1 MEDEE
6 RQKKLIRGKALLA
19 QYQLKKARAEAQ
31 NSSKQQKGK
40 KKPSAK
46 KCEESSHT
54 SSIDQSQSDELY
66 MTSSQRGASVTPDIT
81 RTLHTGEIIKHDQS
95 YTIEMESEISTTT
108 DDYSSEVNGCS
119 LVQADIPTNLLMEEE
134 FGVGESYSEQGTQFP
149 SKRLEMMENELAG
162 KQQEIEE
169 LNRELEEMRAAYG
182 TEGFQQL
189 QEFEAAI
196 KQRDGIITQLTATLQ
211 QARREKDETMR
222 EFLEV
227 TEQSQKLQ
235 IQFHHLQA
243 SQSLRNTSHSSTAVH
258 LLQAK
263 HQIVWQ
269 QQQLEQQ
276 HRLLEDH
283 HKKKEEFK
291 MQINFLQEKI
301 GAYEM
306 EMKEQKDSSK
316 KELEEKDSVM
326 EELKIKLVE
335 EEENSVELK
344 DKLIATDKLLGD
356 FKEQIVEKEK
366 EISNI
371 RLELANSEQKER
383 QRSGEI
389 KQLMGTVEE
398 LQKKSRKESQLETET
413 VQRMEIQTQQKLEK
427 LRVELDEMYGQQIV
441 QMKQELIK
449 QHMFELE
456 ELNAQHKGQLEN
468 ALKTC
473 RDIPVNENQIQL
485 INMAITELNLKLQ
498 DAISQKEKISKELE
512 IISRAKSI
520 LQSQL
525 EDLFEELS
533 FSREQVQRARQTI
546 AEQEDELNEAHKLLS
561 GVADLKAQIVSASEF
576 RKDLE
581 LKHEA
586 EVSNYKI
593 KLEMLEKEKNA
604 VFDRMAD
611 SREAE
616 LERLRTQLLF
626 SHEEELTRLREGLE
640 IEHEMNIEKLKD
652 NLSVH
657 DKQQI
662 EELQKE
668 MSHEME
674 SIQFEKDNLITK
686 QNQLFLEISK
696 LRDLQQSL
704 VNSKSEEMTLQ
715 IKELQK
721 EIEVLRQEEKEKGT
735 LEQEV
740 QELQLKTEFLERQIK
755 EKEDDLQEKFTQ
767 LETEHTILKNEK
779 KTLED
784 MLKIYSP
791 ISKEEGFIFIDS
803 VKPKSEECEWQK
815 KIDIL
820 LEENEKLTKQCTQ
833 LNEEIE
839 RQRNTYSF
847 AEKNFETN
855 YQELR
860 EEYAYLLKLE
870 HAKVT
875 QTELVCESFRRNKKT
890 SKFLKFQEPVS
901 EEQKAREHLDSELGR
916 TEYIIGGEEE
926 KALFESEFEE
936 KGNLIDYLAEEL
948 FCVGRKLE
956 ELEEEKEQI
965 EEERK
970 LFSREIAIW
979 KAEKLQAH
987 QELLEETGRLAREK
1001 LEVQRQAEKVC
1012 GDLQKQV
1019 KALEIDVEEQVSRF
1033 KELEQE
1039 KTTEVM
1045 DLRQQNQFL
1054 EKQLEKMRKFLDEQA
1069 FDREHERDVFQQ
1081 EIQKLEQKLKAT
1093 PKFQPVS
1100 EDQTRE
1106 VEQLTN
1112 HLNEKTDK
1120 CSELLLSKE
1129 QLQRDVQE
1137 RNKEIEKL
1145 ESRIRELEQ
1154 ALLTSANR
1162 LQKVENRKHFG
1173 AVEAKELPFEV
1184 QLQAEREAL
1193 DRKEKEITNLEEQLE
1208 QFREELENKNE
1219 ELQQLHMQLEIEKKE
1234 RRAHLEDLEQEK
1246 RFLQDETERLG
1257 FAVQEFEDS
1266 STKDHHQVFGKFT
1279 QMIQEK
1285 KLEIGRQN
1293 DHITDLQKQLEV
1305 TADKKV
1311 IQEKDEEIHYL
1322 ESQLECLKSNQ
1333 ERIKKNSKE
1342 EIEQLN
1348 DVIEKLH
1355 QELSSIE
1362 QRTPVDCP
1370 SLPEESDSLKH
1381 QVDTLTAN
1389 KLALEQQT
1397 ERVREELLLTHVALG
1412 ETRYKMNR
1420 LKEELNVLKEEKY
1433 DWEQTVSAEDA
1444 AEDEDGPFADLDAIF
1459 GTREDPGTAPVT
1471 AEDLVSMWMQEKV
1484 EELMQ
1489 RNQHLEDEK
1498 EQSQVEREALQR
1510 EIDSLQ
1516 EMLREQVAALV
1527 VSRAQLR
1534 AVQEYVGSGQQIKE
1548 VSLEPQKESASKPS
1562 GLAAG
1567 TAQQEDHMAEMNK
1580 KQQAEAAEKNTLEK
1594 DLEKSPE
1601 EAEKERRQEGEDRGI
1616 AEVIKCRAA
1625 MEYIQSADRRSLLS
1639 EIQPLRAQINTE
1651 KMTMKREEESD
1662 SQSQELL
1669 EHNMQQKQAQILEM
1683 QVELSALKE
1692 KAAELQ
1698 EELSSERVRAAD
1710 LQDERTQARL
1720 ELETTLKA
1728 QHKHLKELEAFRMEA
1743 KEKTEKVHLLND
1755 TLANEQKETRE
1766 LQWALEKE
1774 KAKLERSE
1782 EREREELEDLKYS
1795 LEGQKQRN
1803 VQLNQLLE

>member
-1 MEDEE
+1 MGEAVAGPFSMLLIILPFSVGPQWFARSISPWSTRADLPFGRTPSPPPSAPGKAGVGGRGEGPARGGGPGGGAWNAAGGSGGGALGAPARTLVHGDCANVLLPLLPPSASVFPWRRGWRLRRTRSSREPAWRVGAGPVAEHCGAQSRPTETSVSIRPFPSLSLPPCPSSFPAQAMEDEE

-134 FGVGESYSEQGTQFP
+134 FGVGESYSEQGAQFP

-196 KQRDGIITQLTATLQ
+196 KQRDGIITQLMATLQ

-243 SQSLRNTSHSSTAVH
+243 SQSLRNTNHNSTAAH

-276 HRLLEDH
+276 HHLLEDH

-301 GAYEM
+301 GTYEM

-356 FKEQIVEKEK
+356 FKEQIVEKDK

-449 QHMFELE
+449 QHLFELD
-456 ELNAQHKGQLEN
+456 ELNAQHKGELEN

-485 INMAITELNLKLQ
+485 MNMAITELNLKLQ

-561 GVADLKAQIVSASEF
+561 GVEDLKAQIVSASEF

-593 KLEMLEKEKNA
+593 KLEMLEKEKNS

-674 SIQFEKDNLITK
+674 SIQFEKDDLITK

-696 LRDLQQSL
+696 LKDLQQSL

-860 EEYAYLLKLE
+860 EEYAYLLKLSNENVRKEEMGIIKVSRKQPQEEEEEAKDGSEKQGVEEVQLCPEKLKECGPAVSPDSVTKDRNPLQEANNRLVKILLQVVKTIAAVEETAGPDVLGVLDPSYRVTSPANVLWETETEGRVQYYICKEEEPLVSCCGSGTPSNAPGTSSEITEEKKELCQHLLQCKLSGAKINLKSEELILNVSCRLQAVVEKLLEAVKGPNSQLE

-926 KALFESEFEE
+926 KALFEREFEE

-948 FCVGRKLE
+948 LCVGRKLE

-987 QELLEETGRLAREK
+987 QGLVDAAVDAAPEAAELLEETGRLAREK

-1106 VEQLTN
+1106 
-1112 HLNEKTDK
+1112 DGY
-1120 CSELLLSKE
+1120 SS
-1129 QLQRDVQE
+1129 
-1137 RNKEIEKL
+1137 
-1145 ESRIRELEQ
+1145 SR
-1154 ALLTSANR
+1154 
-1162 LQKVENRKHFG
+1162 
-1173 AVEAKELPFEV
+1173 
-1184 QLQAEREAL
+1184 
-1193 DRKEKEITNLEEQLE
+1193 
-1208 QFREELENKNE
+1208 
-1219 ELQQLHMQLEIEKKE
+1219 
-1234 RRAHLEDLEQEK
+1234 
-1246 RFLQDETERLG
+1246 
-1257 FAVQEFEDS
+1257 
-1266 STKDHHQVFGKFT
+1266 
-1279 QMIQEK
+1279 
-1285 KLEIGRQN
+1285 
-1293 DHITDLQKQLEV
+1293 
-1305 TADKKV
+1305 
-1311 IQEKDEEIHYL
+1311 
-1322 ESQLECLKSNQ
+1322 
-1333 ERIKKNSKE
+1333 
-1342 EIEQLN
+1342 
-1348 DVIEKLH
+1348 
-1355 QELSSIE
+1355 
-1362 QRTPVDCP
+1362 
-1370 SLPEESDSLKH
+1370 
-1381 QVDTLTAN
+1381 
-1389 KLALEQQT
+1389 
-1397 ERVREELLLTHVALG
+1397 ERV
-1412 ETRYKMNR
+1412 
-1420 LKEELNVLKEEKY
+1420 
-1433 DWEQTVSAEDA
+1433 S
-1444 AEDEDGPFADLDAIF
+1444 
-1459 GTREDPGTAPVT
+1459 
-1471 AEDLVSMWMQEKV
+1471 S
-1484 EELMQ
+1484 
-1489 RNQHLEDEK
+1489 
-1498 EQSQVEREALQR
+1498 
-1510 EIDSLQ
+1510 
-1516 EMLREQVAALV
+1516 
-1527 VSRAQLR
+1527 
-1534 AVQEYVGSGQQIKE
+1534 
-1548 VSLEPQKESASKPS
+1548 SK
-1562 GLAAG
+1562 
-1567 TAQQEDHMAEMNK
+1567 T
-1580 KQQAEAAEKNTLEK
+1580 
-1594 DLEKSPE
+1594 
-1601 EAEKERRQEGEDRGI
+1601 
-1616 AEVIKCRAA
+1616 
-1625 MEYIQSADRRSLLS
+1625 
-1639 EIQPLRAQINTE
+1639 
-1651 KMTMKREEESD
+1651 
-1662 SQSQELL
+1662 
-1669 EHNMQQKQAQILEM
+1669 
-1683 QVELSALKE
+1683 
-1692 KAAELQ
+1692 
-1698 EELSSERVRAAD
+1698 
-1710 LQDERTQARL
+1710 
-1720 ELETTLKA
+1720 
-1728 QHKHLKELEAFRMEA
+1728 
-1743 KEKTEKVHLLND
+1743 
-1755 TLANEQKETRE
+1755 
-1766 LQWALEKE
+1766 
-1774 KAKLERSE
+1774 
-1782 EREREELEDLKYS
+1782 
-1795 LEGQKQRN
+1795 
-1803 VQLNQLLE
+1803 

>member
-1 MEDEE
+1 
-6 RQKKLIRGKALLA
+6 
-19 QYQLKKARAEAQ
+19 
-31 NSSKQQKGK
+31 
-40 KKPSAK
+40 
-46 KCEESSHT
+46 
-54 SSIDQSQSDELY
+54 
-66 MTSSQRGASVTPDIT
+66 
-81 RTLHTGEIIKHDQS
+81 
-95 YTIEMESEISTTT
+95 
-108 DDYSSEVNGCS
+108 
-119 LVQADIPTNLLMEEE
+119 
-134 FGVGESYSEQGTQFP
+134 
-149 SKRLEMMENELAG
+149 
-162 KQQEIEE
+162 
-169 LNRELEEMRAAYG
+169 
-182 TEGFQQL
+182 
-189 QEFEAAI
+189 
-196 KQRDGIITQLTATLQ
+196 
-211 QARREKDETMR
+211 MR

-227 TEQSQKLQ
+227 TEQTQKLQ

-243 SQSLRNTSHSSTAVH
+243 SQSLRNTSHSSTAAH

-269 QQQLEQQ
+269 QLEQQ
-276 HRLLEDH
+276 HHLLEDH

-301 GAYEM
+301 GTYEM

-316 KELEEKDSVM
+316 KELEEKDSVT
-326 EELKIKLVE
+326 EELKIKLAE

-356 FKEQIVEKEK
+356 FKEQIVEKDK

-449 QHMFELE
+449 QHMFELD
-456 ELNAQHKGQLEN
+456 ELNAQHKGELEN

-485 INMAITELNLKLQ
+485 MNMAITELNLKLQ

-561 GVADLKAQIVSASEF
+561 GVEDLKAQIVSASEF

-611 SREAE
+611 SQEAE

-696 LRDLQQSL
+696 LKDLQQSL

-755 EKEDDLQEKFTQ
+755 EKEDDLEEKFTQ

-860 EEYAYLLKLE
+860 EEYAYLLKVRSDLEDSKSKQEVEYEMKLKALTDELYHLQKSKPVLLVKTKSADCESCKDDKSFTAEISEIGEVVEKDTTELMEKLEVTQQEKLELSERLSDLSEQLKQKHSEINHLSEEVKSLKQEKEQVLKRCKELEIIVGHSRAEHMDELKLKPCNFKDGIQTQGNKDSAAPVFKINKDFDEGAKIIEMNIRKESEQELVKPEKNSLLALMHSVTDQLANESLTSSLAIAQSGNDQLRQELSPLKSEQLE

-987 QELLEETGRLAREK
+987 QAELLEETGRLAREK

-1019 KALEIDVEEQVSRF
+1019 KALEIEVEEQVSRF

-1054 EKQLEKMRKFLDEQA
+1054 EKQLEKMRKFLDKQA

-1106 VEQLTN
+1106 
-1112 HLNEKTDK
+1112 DGY
-1120 CSELLLSKE
+1120 SS
-1129 QLQRDVQE
+1129 
-1137 RNKEIEKL
+1137 
-1145 ESRIRELEQ
+1145 SR
-1154 ALLTSANR
+1154 
-1162 LQKVENRKHFG
+1162 
-1173 AVEAKELPFEV
+1173 
-1184 QLQAEREAL
+1184 
-1193 DRKEKEITNLEEQLE
+1193 
-1208 QFREELENKNE
+1208 
-1219 ELQQLHMQLEIEKKE
+1219 
-1234 RRAHLEDLEQEK
+1234 
-1246 RFLQDETERLG
+1246 
-1257 FAVQEFEDS
+1257 
-1266 STKDHHQVFGKFT
+1266 
-1279 QMIQEK
+1279 
-1285 KLEIGRQN
+1285 
-1293 DHITDLQKQLEV
+1293 
-1305 TADKKV
+1305 
-1311 IQEKDEEIHYL
+1311 
-1322 ESQLECLKSNQ
+1322 
-1333 ERIKKNSKE
+1333 
-1342 EIEQLN
+1342 
-1348 DVIEKLH
+1348 
-1355 QELSSIE
+1355 
-1362 QRTPVDCP
+1362 
-1370 SLPEESDSLKH
+1370 
-1381 QVDTLTAN
+1381 
-1389 KLALEQQT
+1389 
-1397 ERVREELLLTHVALG
+1397 ERV
-1412 ETRYKMNR
+1412 
-1420 LKEELNVLKEEKY
+1420 
-1433 DWEQTVSAEDA
+1433 S
-1444 AEDEDGPFADLDAIF
+1444 
-1459 GTREDPGTAPVT
+1459 
-1471 AEDLVSMWMQEKV
+1471 S
-1484 EELMQ
+1484 
-1489 RNQHLEDEK
+1489 
-1498 EQSQVEREALQR
+1498 
-1510 EIDSLQ
+1510 
-1516 EMLREQVAALV
+1516 
-1527 VSRAQLR
+1527 
-1534 AVQEYVGSGQQIKE
+1534 
-1548 VSLEPQKESASKPS
+1548 SK
-1562 GLAAG
+1562 
-1567 TAQQEDHMAEMNK
+1567 T
-1580 KQQAEAAEKNTLEK
+1580 
-1594 DLEKSPE
+1594 
-1601 EAEKERRQEGEDRGI
+1601 
-1616 AEVIKCRAA
+1616 
-1625 MEYIQSADRRSLLS
+1625 
-1639 EIQPLRAQINTE
+1639 
-1651 KMTMKREEESD
+1651 
-1662 SQSQELL
+1662 
-1669 EHNMQQKQAQILEM
+1669 
-1683 QVELSALKE
+1683 
-1692 KAAELQ
+1692 
-1698 EELSSERVRAAD
+1698 
-1710 LQDERTQARL
+1710 
-1720 ELETTLKA
+1720 
-1728 QHKHLKELEAFRMEA
+1728 
-1743 KEKTEKVHLLND
+1743 
-1755 TLANEQKETRE
+1755 
-1766 LQWALEKE
+1766 
-1774 KAKLERSE
+1774 
-1782 EREREELEDLKYS
+1782 
-1795 LEGQKQRN
+1795 
-1803 VQLNQLLE
+1803 

>member
-1 MEDEE
+1 MGEVVAGPFSMLLIILPFSVGPQWFARSISPWSTRADLPFGRTPSPPPSAPGKAGVGGRGEGPARGGGPGGGAWNAAGGSGGGALGAPARTLVHGDCANVLLPLLPPSASVFPWRRGWRLRRTRSSREPAWRVGAGPVAEHCGAQSRPTETSVSIRPFPSLSLPPCPSSFPAQAMEDEE

-134 FGVGESYSEQGTQFP
+134 FGVGESYSEQGAQFP

-243 SQSLRNTSHSSTAVH
+243 SQSLRNTNHSSTAAD

-283 HKKKEEFK
+283 QKKKEEFK

-301 GAYEM
+301 GTYEM

-356 FKEQIVEKEK
+356 FKEQIVEKDK

-398 LQKKSRKESQLETET
+398 LQKKSRKESQLDTEM

-449 QHMFELE
+449 QHLFELD
-456 ELNAQHKGQLEN
+456 ELNAQHKGELEN

-473 RDIPVNENQIQL
+473 PDIPVNENQIQL
-485 INMAITELNLKLQ
+485 MNMAITELNLKLQ

-561 GVADLKAQIVSASEF
+561 GVEDLKAQIMSASEF

-611 SREAE
+611 SQEAE

-674 SIQFEKDNLITK
+674 SIQFEKDNLISK

-696 LRDLQQSL
+696 LKDFQQSL

-755 EKEDDLQEKFTQ
+755 EKGDDLQEKFTQ

-784 MLKIYSP
+784 MLKMYSP
-791 ISKEEGFIFIDS
+791 ISKEGFIFIDS

-815 KIDIL
+815 KIDIV

-860 EEYAYLLKLE
+860 EEYAYLLK
-870 HAKVT
+870 
-875 QTELVCESFRRNKKT
+875 
-890 SKFLKFQEPVS
+890 
-901 EEQKAREHLDSELGR
+901 
-916 TEYIIGGEEE
+916 
-926 KALFESEFEE
+926 
-936 KGNLIDYLAEEL
+936 
-948 FCVGRKLE
+948 
-956 ELEEEKEQI
+956 
-965 EEERK
+965 
-970 LFSREIAIW
+970 
-979 KAEKLQAH
+979 
-987 QELLEETGRLAREK
+987 
-1001 LEVQRQAEKVC
+1001 
-1012 GDLQKQV
+1012 
-1019 KALEIDVEEQVSRF
+1019 
-1033 KELEQE
+1033 
-1039 KTTEVM
+1039 
-1045 DLRQQNQFL
+1045 
-1054 EKQLEKMRKFLDEQA
+1054 
-1069 FDREHERDVFQQ
+1069 
-1081 EIQKLEQKLKAT
+1081 
-1093 PKFQPVS
+1093 
-1100 EDQTRE
+1100 
-1106 VEQLTN
+1106 
-1112 HLNEKTDK
+1112 
-1120 CSELLLSKE
+1120 
-1129 QLQRDVQE
+1129 
-1137 RNKEIEKL
+1137 
-1145 ESRIRELEQ
+1145 
-1154 ALLTSANR
+1154 
-1162 LQKVENRKHFG
+1162 
-1173 AVEAKELPFEV
+1173 
-1184 QLQAEREAL
+1184 
-1193 DRKEKEITNLEEQLE
+1193 ITNLEEQLE

-1234 RRAHLEDLEQEK
+1234 CRAHLEDLEQEK

-1266 STKDHHQVFGKFT
+1266 STKDHHQVVSVPGSIHSDFYQSREMCSSDSGLDWSQGLGLQQSQEFDIEDTPREERENSLTPEMLKGLLREVHDEGVQVLALTEPHFSEGDACFT
-1279 QMIQEK
+1279 EQTSAFC
-1285 KLEIGRQN
+1285 LEDRKIYLNVISSDVDLIAKMQVQRETELNESSQSHENPPDWQSEFLHAFQQIYLEVQN
-1293 DHITDLQKQLEV
+1293 ILLAIRKTDL
-1305 TADKKV
+1305 TA
-1311 IQEKDEEIHYL
+1311 L
-1322 ESQLECLKSNQ
+1322 PM
-1333 ERIKKNSKE
+1333 R
-1342 EIEQLN
+1342 
-1348 DVIEKLH
+1348 DVHGLVN
-1355 QELSSIE
+1355 LLE
-1362 QRTPVDCP
+1362 QR
-1370 SLPEESDSLKH
+1370 
-1381 QVDTLTAN
+1381 
-1389 KLALEQQT
+1389 
-1397 ERVREELLLTHVALG
+1397 
-1412 ETRYKMNR
+1412 
-1420 LKEELNVLKEEKY
+1420 
-1433 DWEQTVSAEDA
+1433 
-1444 AEDEDGPFADLDAIF
+1444 
-1459 GTREDPGTAPVT
+1459 
-1471 AEDLVSMWMQEKV
+1471 
-1484 EELMQ
+1484 
-1489 RNQHLEDEK
+1489 
-1498 EQSQVEREALQR
+1498 LQ
-1510 EIDSLQ
+1510 DQ
-1516 EMLREQVAALV
+1516 
-1527 VSRAQLR
+1527 
-1534 AVQEYVGSGQQIKE
+1534 
-1548 VSLEPQKESASKPS
+1548 
-1562 GLAAG
+1562 
-1567 TAQQEDHMAEMNK
+1567 
-1580 KQQAEAAEKNTLEK
+1580 
-1594 DLEKSPE
+1594 
-1601 EAEKERRQEGEDRGI
+1601 
-1616 AEVIKCRAA
+1616 VIKCRAA

-1720 ELETTLKA
+1720 ELERTLKA
-1728 QHKHLKELEAFRMEA
+1728 QHKHLKELEAFRCA
-1743 KEKTEKVHLLND
+1743 GLPSVSFLFDWASVLPSFPLTLICTQND
-1755 TLANEQKETRE
+1755 LTNNQYGCLMLYIPN
-1766 LQWALEKE
+1766 
-1774 KAKLERSE
+1774 
-1782 EREREELEDLKYS
+1782 S
-1795 LEGQKQRN
+1795 LSS
-1803 VQLNQLLE
+1803 

>member
-1 MEDEE
+1 MGEVVAGPFSMLLIILPFSLPGRLVSIPRGPGRREWGGGERARHAAGGLGGGAWNAAGGSGGGALGAPARTLVHGDCANVLLPLLPPSASVFPWRRGWRLRRTRSSREPAWRVGAGPVAEHCGAQSRPTETSVSIRPFPSLSLPPCPSSFPAQAMEDEE

-134 FGVGESYSEQGTQFP
+134 FGVGESYSEQGAQFP
-149 SKRLEMMENELAG
+149 SKQLEMMENELAG

-243 SQSLRNTSHSSTAVH
+243 SQSLRNTNHSSTAAH

-276 HRLLEDH
+276 HHLLEDH

-301 GAYEM
+301 GTYEM

-356 FKEQIVEKEK
+356 FKEQIVEKDK

-398 LQKKSRKESQLETET
+398 LQKKSRKESQLDTET

-449 QHMFELE
+449 QHLFELD
-456 ELNAQHKGQLEN
+456 ELNAQHKGELEN

-473 RDIPVNENQIQL
+473 PDIPVNENQIQL
-485 INMAITELNLKLQ
+485 MNMAITELNLKLQ

-561 GVADLKAQIVSASEF
+561 GVEDLKAQIVSASEF

-593 KLEMLEKEKNA
+593 KLEMLEKEKNS

-674 SIQFEKDNLITK
+674 SIQFEKDDLITK

-696 LRDLQQSL
+696 LKDLQQSL

-860 EEYAYLLKLE
+860 EEYAYLLKVRSDLEDSKSKQEVEYEMKLKALTDELYHLQKSKPVLLVKTKSADCESCKDDKSFTAEISEIGEVVEKDTTELMEKLEVTQQEKLELSERLSDLSEQFKQKHSEINHLSEEIKSLKQEKEQVLKRCKELEIIVGHSRAEHMDELKLKPCNFKNGIQTQGNKDSAAPVFKINKDFDEGAKIIEMNIRKESEQELVKPEKNSLLAPMDSVTDQLANESLASSLAIAQSGNDQLRQELSPLKSEQLSNENVRKEEMGIIKVSRKQPQEEEEEAKDGSEKQGVEEVQLCPEKLKECGPAVSPDSVTKDRNPLQEANNRLVKILLQVVKTIAAVEETAGPDVLGVLDPSYRVTSPANVLWETETEGRVQYYICKEEEPLVSCCGSGTPSNAPGTSSEITEEKKELCQHLLQCKLSGAKINLKSEELILNVSCRLQAVVEKLLEAVKGPNSQLE

-926 KALFESEFEE
+926 KALFEREFEE

-948 FCVGRKLE
+948 LCVGRKLE

-987 QELLEETGRLAREK
+987 QGLVDAAVDAAPEAAELLEETGRLAREK

-1106 VEQLTN
+1106 
-1112 HLNEKTDK
+1112 DGY
-1120 CSELLLSKE
+1120 SS
-1129 QLQRDVQE
+1129 
-1137 RNKEIEKL
+1137 
-1145 ESRIRELEQ
+1145 SR
-1154 ALLTSANR
+1154 
-1162 LQKVENRKHFG
+1162 
-1173 AVEAKELPFEV
+1173 
-1184 QLQAEREAL
+1184 
-1193 DRKEKEITNLEEQLE
+1193 
-1208 QFREELENKNE
+1208 
-1219 ELQQLHMQLEIEKKE
+1219 
-1234 RRAHLEDLEQEK
+1234 
-1246 RFLQDETERLG
+1246 
-1257 FAVQEFEDS
+1257 
-1266 STKDHHQVFGKFT
+1266 
-1279 QMIQEK
+1279 
-1285 KLEIGRQN
+1285 
-1293 DHITDLQKQLEV
+1293 
-1305 TADKKV
+1305 
-1311 IQEKDEEIHYL
+1311 
-1322 ESQLECLKSNQ
+1322 
-1333 ERIKKNSKE
+1333 
-1342 EIEQLN
+1342 
-1348 DVIEKLH
+1348 
-1355 QELSSIE
+1355 
-1362 QRTPVDCP
+1362 
-1370 SLPEESDSLKH
+1370 
-1381 QVDTLTAN
+1381 
-1389 KLALEQQT
+1389 
-1397 ERVREELLLTHVALG
+1397 ERV
-1412 ETRYKMNR
+1412 
-1420 LKEELNVLKEEKY
+1420 
-1433 DWEQTVSAEDA
+1433 S
-1444 AEDEDGPFADLDAIF
+1444 
-1459 GTREDPGTAPVT
+1459 
-1471 AEDLVSMWMQEKV
+1471 
-1484 EELMQ
+1484 
-1489 RNQHLEDEK
+1489 
-1498 EQSQVEREALQR
+1498 
-1510 EIDSLQ
+1510 
-1516 EMLREQVAALV
+1516 
-1527 VSRAQLR
+1527 
-1534 AVQEYVGSGQQIKE
+1534 
-1548 VSLEPQKESASKPS
+1548 
-1562 GLAAG
+1562 
-1567 TAQQEDHMAEMNK
+1567 
-1580 KQQAEAAEKNTLEK
+1580 
-1594 DLEKSPE
+1594 
-1601 EAEKERRQEGEDRGI
+1601 
-1616 AEVIKCRAA
+1616 
-1625 MEYIQSADRRSLLS
+1625 
-1639 EIQPLRAQINTE
+1639 
-1651 KMTMKREEESD
+1651 
-1662 SQSQELL
+1662 
-1669 EHNMQQKQAQILEM
+1669 
-1683 QVELSALKE
+1683 
-1692 KAAELQ
+1692 
-1698 EELSSERVRAAD
+1698 SSE
-1710 LQDERTQARL
+1710 T
-1720 ELETTLKA
+1720 
-1728 QHKHLKELEAFRMEA
+1728 
-1743 KEKTEKVHLLND
+1743 
-1755 TLANEQKETRE
+1755 
-1766 LQWALEKE
+1766 
-1774 KAKLERSE
+1774 
-1782 EREREELEDLKYS
+1782 
-1795 LEGQKQRN
+1795 
-1803 VQLNQLLE
+1803 

>member
-1 MEDEE
+1 MGEVVAGPFSMLLIILPFSVGPQWFARSISPWSTRADLPFGRTPSPPPSAPGKAGVGGRGEGPARGGGPGGGAWNAAGGSGGGALGAPARTLVHGDCANVLLPLLPPSASVFPWRRGWRLRRTRSSREPAWRVGAGPVAEHCGAQSRPTETSVSIRPFPSLSLPPCPSSFPAQAMEDEE

-81 RTLHTGEIIKHDQS
+81 RTLHTGEIIKYDQS

-134 FGVGESYSEQGTQFP
+134 FGVGESYSEQGAQFP

-243 SQSLRNTSHSSTAVH
+243 SQSLRNTNHSSTAAH

-283 HKKKEEFK
+283 QKKKEEFK

-301 GAYEM
+301 GTYEM

-449 QHMFELE
+449 QHMFELD

-485 INMAITELNLKLQ
+485 MNMAITELNLKLQ

-561 GVADLKAQIVSASEF
+561 GVEDLKAQIVSASEF

-604 VFDRMAD
+604 IFDRMAD
-611 SREAE
+611 SQEAE

-696 LRDLQQSL
+696 LKDLQQSL

-755 EKEDDLQEKFTQ
+755 EKGDDLQEKFTQ
-767 LETEHTILKNEK
+767 LETEHTILENEK

-784 MLKIYSP
+784 MLKMYSP

-815 KIDIL
+815 KIDIV

-860 EEYAYLLKLE
+860 EEYAYLLK
-870 HAKVT
+870 
-875 QTELVCESFRRNKKT
+875 
-890 SKFLKFQEPVS
+890 
-901 EEQKAREHLDSELGR
+901 
-916 TEYIIGGEEE
+916 
-926 KALFESEFEE
+926 
-936 KGNLIDYLAEEL
+936 
-948 FCVGRKLE
+948 
-956 ELEEEKEQI
+956 
-965 EEERK
+965 
-970 LFSREIAIW
+970 
-979 KAEKLQAH
+979 
-987 QELLEETGRLAREK
+987 
-1001 LEVQRQAEKVC
+1001 
-1012 GDLQKQV
+1012 
-1019 KALEIDVEEQVSRF
+1019 
-1033 KELEQE
+1033 
-1039 KTTEVM
+1039 
-1045 DLRQQNQFL
+1045 
-1054 EKQLEKMRKFLDEQA
+1054 
-1069 FDREHERDVFQQ
+1069 
-1081 EIQKLEQKLKAT
+1081 
-1093 PKFQPVS
+1093 
-1100 EDQTRE
+1100 
-1106 VEQLTN
+1106 
-1112 HLNEKTDK
+1112 
-1120 CSELLLSKE
+1120 
-1129 QLQRDVQE
+1129 
-1137 RNKEIEKL
+1137 
-1145 ESRIRELEQ
+1145 
-1154 ALLTSANR
+1154 
-1162 LQKVENRKHFG
+1162 
-1173 AVEAKELPFEV
+1173 
-1184 QLQAEREAL
+1184 
-1193 DRKEKEITNLEEQLE
+1193 ITNLEEQLE

-1311 IQEKDEEIHYL
+1311 VSVPGSIHSDFYQSR
-1322 ESQLECLKSNQ
+1322 EMCS
-1333 ERIKKNSKE
+1333 
-1342 EIEQLN
+1342 
-1348 DVIEKLH
+1348 
-1355 QELSSIE
+1355 
-1362 QRTPVDCP
+1362 
-1370 SLPEESDSLKH
+1370 SDSGLDWSQGIGLQQSQEFDIEDTPREERENSLTPEMLKGLLREVH
-1381 QVDTLTAN
+1381 DEGVQV
-1389 KLALEQQT
+1389 LALTEPHFSEGDACFTEQT
-1397 ERVREELLLTHVALG
+1397 SAFCLEDRKI
-1412 ETRYKMNR
+1412 Y
-1420 LKEELNVLKEEKY
+1420 LNVISS
-1433 DWEQTVSAEDA
+1433 V
-1444 AEDEDGPFADLDAIF
+1444 
-1459 GTREDPGTAPVT
+1459 
-1471 AEDLVSMWMQEKV
+1471 EDLIAKMQV
-1484 EELMQ
+1484 
-1489 RNQHLEDEK
+1489 
-1498 EQSQVEREALQR
+1498 QR
-1510 EIDSLQ
+1510 E
-1516 EMLREQVAALV
+1516 
-1527 VSRAQLR
+1527 
-1534 AVQEYVGSGQQIKE
+1534 
-1548 VSLEPQKESASKPS
+1548 
-1562 GLAAG
+1562 
-1567 TAQQEDHMAEMNK
+1567 T
-1580 KQQAEAAEKNTLEK
+1580 
-1594 DLEKSPE
+1594 
-1601 EAEKERRQEGEDRGI
+1601 
-1616 AEVIKCRAA
+1616 EVIKCRAA

-1720 ELETTLKA
+1720 DLETTLKA

-1743 KEKTEKVHLLND
+1743 KEKTEKIHLLND

-1782 EREREELEDLKYS
+1782 EREREELEDRKYS

-1803 VQLNQLLE
+1803 VQLNQLLEQQKQLLSDLQQKIVSQGALYDAQISEERSQKSELQGLLESKKIRVLEMQETLERERELDAQLQAHDDDDHEQDKASTSGEAVLRDLQKQLYEKHSRIVELVGAIEKYKLDSLQMRQQVEKDRQIHRKMLLTEQQANTEGLKKIHELQSKMEDLHWQLEEKRQEIYKLELERKRSQEIIQELQKQEQEKGENFETGRVSYQNLNEPTLVSPGISCSSLTESLLRQNAELTGHISQLTEEKNDLRNMVMKLEEEMRWFRQSGPRGDQAEKPRCKDK

>member
-1 MEDEE
+1 MGEVVAGPFSMLLIILPFSVGPQWFARSISPWSTRADLPFGRTPSPPPSAPGKAGVGGRGEGPARGGGPGGGAWNAAGGSGGGALGAPARTLVHGDCANVLLPLLPPSASVFPWRRGWRLRRTRSSREPAWRVGAGPVAEHCGAQSRPTETSVSIRPFPSLSLPPCPSSFPAQAMEDEE

-134 FGVGESYSEQGTQFP
+134 FGVGESYSEQGAQFP

-243 SQSLRNTSHSSTAVH
+243 SQSLRNTNHSSTAAD

-283 HKKKEEFK
+283 QKKKEEFK

-301 GAYEM
+301 GTYEM

-449 QHMFELE
+449 QHMFELD

-485 INMAITELNLKLQ
+485 MNMAITELNLKLQ

-561 GVADLKAQIVSASEF
+561 GVEDLKAQIVSASEF

-604 VFDRMAD
+604 IFDRMAD
-611 SREAE
+611 SQEAE

-696 LRDLQQSL
+696 LKDLQQSL

-755 EKEDDLQEKFTQ
+755 EKGDDLQEKFTQ
-767 LETEHTILKNEK
+767 LETEHTILENEK

-784 MLKIYSP
+784 MLKMYSP

-815 KIDIL
+815 KIDIV

-860 EEYAYLLKLE
+860 EEYAYLLK
-870 HAKVT
+870 
-875 QTELVCESFRRNKKT
+875 
-890 SKFLKFQEPVS
+890 
-901 EEQKAREHLDSELGR
+901 
-916 TEYIIGGEEE
+916 
-926 KALFESEFEE
+926 
-936 KGNLIDYLAEEL
+936 
-948 FCVGRKLE
+948 
-956 ELEEEKEQI
+956 
-965 EEERK
+965 
-970 LFSREIAIW
+970 
-979 KAEKLQAH
+979 
-987 QELLEETGRLAREK
+987 
-1001 LEVQRQAEKVC
+1001 
-1012 GDLQKQV
+1012 
-1019 KALEIDVEEQVSRF
+1019 
-1033 KELEQE
+1033 
-1039 KTTEVM
+1039 
-1045 DLRQQNQFL
+1045 
-1054 EKQLEKMRKFLDEQA
+1054 
-1069 FDREHERDVFQQ
+1069 
-1081 EIQKLEQKLKAT
+1081 
-1093 PKFQPVS
+1093 
-1100 EDQTRE
+1100 
-1106 VEQLTN
+1106 
-1112 HLNEKTDK
+1112 
-1120 CSELLLSKE
+1120 
-1129 QLQRDVQE
+1129 
-1137 RNKEIEKL
+1137 
-1145 ESRIRELEQ
+1145 
-1154 ALLTSANR
+1154 
-1162 LQKVENRKHFG
+1162 
-1173 AVEAKELPFEV
+1173 
-1184 QLQAEREAL
+1184 
-1193 DRKEKEITNLEEQLE
+1193 ITNLEEQLE

-1311 IQEKDEEIHYL
+1311 VSVPGSIHSDFYQSREMCSSDSGLDWSQGIGLQQSQEFDIEDTPREERENSLTPEMLKGLLREVHDEGVQVLALTEPHFSEGDACFTEQTSAFCLEDREIYLNVISSDVDLIAKMQVQRETELNESSQSHENPPDWQSEFLHAFQQIYL
-1322 ESQLECLKSNQ
+1322 EVQNILLAIRKTDLTALPM
-1333 ERIKKNSKE
+1333 R
-1342 EIEQLN
+1342 
-1348 DVIEKLH
+1348 DVHGLVN
-1355 QELSSIE
+1355 LLE
-1362 QRTPVDCP
+1362 QR
-1370 SLPEESDSLKH
+1370 
-1381 QVDTLTAN
+1381 
-1389 KLALEQQT
+1389 
-1397 ERVREELLLTHVALG
+1397 
-1412 ETRYKMNR
+1412 
-1420 LKEELNVLKEEKY
+1420 
-1433 DWEQTVSAEDA
+1433 
-1444 AEDEDGPFADLDAIF
+1444 
-1459 GTREDPGTAPVT
+1459 
-1471 AEDLVSMWMQEKV
+1471 
-1484 EELMQ
+1484 
-1489 RNQHLEDEK
+1489 
-1498 EQSQVEREALQR
+1498 LQ
-1510 EIDSLQ
+1510 DQ
-1516 EMLREQVAALV
+1516 
-1527 VSRAQLR
+1527 
-1534 AVQEYVGSGQQIKE
+1534 
-1548 VSLEPQKESASKPS
+1548 
-1562 GLAAG
+1562 
-1567 TAQQEDHMAEMNK
+1567 
-1580 KQQAEAAEKNTLEK
+1580 
-1594 DLEKSPE
+1594 
-1601 EAEKERRQEGEDRGI
+1601 
-1616 AEVIKCRAA
+1616 VIKCRAA

-1639 EIQPLRAQINTE
+1639 EIQPLWAQINTE

-1692 KAAELQ
+1692 KAAKLQ

-1710 LQDERTQARL
+1710 LQDEQTQARL

>member
-1 MEDEE
+1 MGEVVAGPFSMLLIILPFSLPGRLVSIPRGPGRREWGGGERARHAAGGSGGGALGAPARTLVHGDCANVLLPLLPPSASVFPWRRGWRLRRTRSSREPAWRVGAGPVAEHCGAQSRPTETSVSIRPFPSLSLPPCPSSFPAQAMEDEE

-243 SQSLRNTSHSSTAVH
+243 SQSLRNTNHSSTAAD

-283 HKKKEEFK
+283 QKKKEEFK

-301 GAYEM
+301 GTYEM

-356 FKEQIVEKEK
+356 FKEQIVEKDK

-449 QHMFELE
+449 QHLFELD
-456 ELNAQHKGQLEN
+456 ELNAQHKGELEN

-473 RDIPVNENQIQL
+473 PGIPVNENQIQL
-485 INMAITELNLKLQ
+485 MNMAITELNLKLQ

-696 LRDLQQSL
+696 LKDFQQSL

-860 EEYAYLLKLE
+860 EEYAYLLK
-870 HAKVT
+870 
-875 QTELVCESFRRNKKT
+875 
-890 SKFLKFQEPVS
+890 
-901 EEQKAREHLDSELGR
+901 
-916 TEYIIGGEEE
+916 
-926 KALFESEFEE
+926 
-936 KGNLIDYLAEEL
+936 
-948 FCVGRKLE
+948 
-956 ELEEEKEQI
+956 
-965 EEERK
+965 
-970 LFSREIAIW
+970 
-979 KAEKLQAH
+979 
-987 QELLEETGRLAREK
+987 
-1001 LEVQRQAEKVC
+1001 
-1012 GDLQKQV
+1012 
-1019 KALEIDVEEQVSRF
+1019 
-1033 KELEQE
+1033 
-1039 KTTEVM
+1039 
-1045 DLRQQNQFL
+1045 
-1054 EKQLEKMRKFLDEQA
+1054 
-1069 FDREHERDVFQQ
+1069 
-1081 EIQKLEQKLKAT
+1081 
-1093 PKFQPVS
+1093 
-1100 EDQTRE
+1100 
-1106 VEQLTN
+1106 
-1112 HLNEKTDK
+1112 
-1120 CSELLLSKE
+1120 
-1129 QLQRDVQE
+1129 
-1137 RNKEIEKL
+1137 
-1145 ESRIRELEQ
+1145 
-1154 ALLTSANR
+1154 
-1162 LQKVENRKHFG
+1162 
-1173 AVEAKELPFEV
+1173 
-1184 QLQAEREAL
+1184 
-1193 DRKEKEITNLEEQLE
+1193 ITNLEEQLE

-1266 STKDHHQVFGKFT
+1266 STKDHHQVVSVPGSIHSDFYQSREMCSSDSGLDWSQGIGLQQSQEFDIEDTPREERENSLTPEMLKGLLREVHDEGVQVLALTEPHFSEGDACFT
-1279 QMIQEK
+1279 EQTSAFC
-1285 KLEIGRQN
+1285 LEDRKIYLNVISSDVDLIAKMQVQRETELNESSQSHENPPDWQSEFLHAFQQIYLEVQN
-1293 DHITDLQKQLEV
+1293 ILLAIRKTDL
-1305 TADKKV
+1305 TA
-1311 IQEKDEEIHYL
+1311 L
-1322 ESQLECLKSNQ
+1322 PM
-1333 ERIKKNSKE
+1333 R
-1342 EIEQLN
+1342 
-1348 DVIEKLH
+1348 DVHGLVN
-1355 QELSSIE
+1355 LLE
-1362 QRTPVDCP
+1362 QR
-1370 SLPEESDSLKH
+1370 
-1381 QVDTLTAN
+1381 
-1389 KLALEQQT
+1389 
-1397 ERVREELLLTHVALG
+1397 
-1412 ETRYKMNR
+1412 
-1420 LKEELNVLKEEKY
+1420 
-1433 DWEQTVSAEDA
+1433 
-1444 AEDEDGPFADLDAIF
+1444 
-1459 GTREDPGTAPVT
+1459 
-1471 AEDLVSMWMQEKV
+1471 
-1484 EELMQ
+1484 
-1489 RNQHLEDEK
+1489 
-1498 EQSQVEREALQR
+1498 LQ
-1510 EIDSLQ
+1510 DQ
-1516 EMLREQVAALV
+1516 
-1527 VSRAQLR
+1527 
-1534 AVQEYVGSGQQIKE
+1534 
-1548 VSLEPQKESASKPS
+1548 
-1562 GLAAG
+1562 
-1567 TAQQEDHMAEMNK
+1567 
-1580 KQQAEAAEKNTLEK
+1580 
-1594 DLEKSPE
+1594 
-1601 EAEKERRQEGEDRGI
+1601 
-1616 AEVIKCRAA
+1616 VIKCRAA

-1698 EELSSERVRAAD
+1698 EELSSERVRAAH

-1782 EREREELEDLKYS
+1782 EREREELEVCSFSSLNDPEHFLK
-1795 LEGQKQRN
+1795 
-1803 VQLNQLLE
+1803 